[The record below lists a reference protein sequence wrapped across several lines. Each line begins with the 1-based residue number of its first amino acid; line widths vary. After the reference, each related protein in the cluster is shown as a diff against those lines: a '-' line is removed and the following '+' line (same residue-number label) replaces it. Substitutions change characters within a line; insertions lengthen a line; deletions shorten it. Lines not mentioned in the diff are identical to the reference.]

1 MKKLIFSL
9 FLATL
14 TLTTAFGAD
23 SYEVFFTKGK
33 VTHKLKNNAVL
44 CTRGMTIMGGELIL
58 ENSANL
64 VLVNQ
69 TGQNLKLTGPGSF
82 MVDDLSKAFTAGKS
96 DITSDYFKYVW
107 KEMSAKEGDKN
118 VADVKGSVY
127 RGDIL
132 MFFPPDSC
140 NIMSYSIDFV
150 WKGGFEKNY
159 FFIRSA
165 EQNMVSL
172 ATKDTSISFYIDSG
186 IFQPGQYY
194 QWEVGSTNPPP
205 SNFPPFHFKILTN
218 DEVRAYQK
226 EIKDFKRTLDFPE
239 EINLL
244 ILAGY
249 CVEKKLYMEAI
260 EYFELAL
267 KIATDRDMVEEAYAA
282 FLSKIM
288 RSS

>member
-1 MKKLIFSL
+1 MKKFI
-9 FLATL
+9 L
-14 TLTTAFGAD
+14 TLCLSVLYIGMAFAAD

-33 VTHKLKNNAVL
+33 VTYKQKTSAVL
-44 CTRGMTIMGGELIL
+44 CTRGMKIIGGELIL
-58 ENSANL
+58 ENGANL

-69 TGQNLKLTGPGSF
+69 TGQNLKLTGPGNF
-82 MVDDLSKAFTAGKS
+82 LVDELAKAFGAGKS

-107 KEMSAKEGDKN
+107 KEMNQKEGEKN

-140 NIMSYSIDFV
+140 NILGYSIDFV

-159 FFIRSA
+159 FFIRSGDD
-165 EQNMVSL
+165 NMVSL
-172 ATKDTSISFYIDSG
+172 ATKDTTISFYIDSG
-186 IFQPGQYY
+186 IFQPGHYY

-205 SNFPPFHFKILTN
+205 SNFPPFNFKILTN
-218 DEVRAYQK
+218 EEVKAFQK

-249 CVEKKLYMEAI
+249 CVEKKLYVEAI

-267 KIATDRDMVEEAYAA
+267 KIATDREMVEEAYAA
-282 FLSKIM
+282 FLGKIM

>member
-1 MKKLIFSL
+1 MKRLLFSFLLSIIFMGLSY
-9 FLATL
+9 
-14 TLTTAFGAD
+14 GAD

-33 VTHKLKNNAVL
+33 VTYKQKSGAVL
-44 CTRGMTIMGGELIL
+44 CTRGMKISGGELIL
-58 ENSANL
+58 ENGANL
-64 VLVNQ
+64 VLVNIG
-69 TGQNLKLTGPGSF
+69 GQNLKLTGPGNF
-82 MVDDLSKAFTAGKS
+82 LVDELAKAFSAGKS

-107 KEMSAKEGDKN
+107 KEMSTKEGDKN

-150 WKGGFEKNY
+150 WKGGFEKSY

-186 IFQPGQYY
+186 IFQPGKYY

-205 SNFPPFHFKILTN
+205 TNFPPFNFKILTN
-218 DEVRAYQK
+218 EEVKAFQK
-226 EIKDFKRTLDFPE
+226 ELKDFKRSLDFPE

-267 KIATDRDMVEEAYAA
+267 KIATDRPMVEEAYAA

>member
-14 TLTTAFGAD
+14 TLASAFGAD

-69 TGQNLKLTGPGSF
+69 TGQNLKLTGPGNF
-82 MVDDLSKAFTAGKS
+82 MVDELAKAFTAGKS

-107 KEMSAKEGDKN
+107 KEMSQKEGDKN

-165 EQNMVSL
+165 DQNMVSL
-172 ATKDTSISFYIDSG
+172 ATHDTTISFYIDSG
-186 IFQPGQYY
+186 IFQPGHYY

-218 DEVRAYQK
+218 EEVRAYQK

-267 KIATDRDMVEEAYAA
+267 KIATDREMVEEAYAA

-288 RSS
+288 MGS

>member
-14 TLTTAFGAD
+14 TLATAFGAD

-69 TGQNLKLTGPGSF
+69 TGQNLKLTGPGNF

-107 KEMSAKEGDKN
+107 KEMSQKEGDKN

-172 ATKDTSISFYIDSG
+172 ATKDTTISFYIDSG

-218 DEVRAYQK
+218 EEVRAYQK

-267 KIATDRDMVEEAYAA
+267 KIATDREMVEEAYAA

>member
-9 FLATL
+9 FLVTL
-14 TLTTAFGAD
+14 TLAGAFGAD

-69 TGQNLKLTGPGSF
+69 TGQNLKLTGPGNF

-107 KEMSAKEGDKN
+107 KEMSQKEGDKN

-159 FFIRSA
+159 FLIRSA

-172 ATKDTSISFYIDSG
+172 ATKDTTISFYIDSG

-218 DEVRAYQK
+218 EEVRAYQK

-267 KIATDRDMVEEAYAA
+267 KIATNREMVEEAYAA